1 MCVHAY
7 VYTCIQTYMDTYQ
20 KLPASG
26 NNPVLSSPDSFDLVK
41 YSPVQANNFD
51 YLIGTQMNNV

>member
-1 MCVHAY
+1 MHTDIV
-7 VYTCIQTYMDTYQ
+7 YMDTYQ
-20 KLPASG
+20 KLPASY